1 MVVLSV
7 SKVDSKYTSTTSE
20 DVLKVFTPLTLNSS
34 STVFLVKFNM

>member
-20 DVLKVFTPLTLNSS
+20 DGLMVFTLSTLNSTR
-34 STVFLVKFNM
+34 TVFLVNF